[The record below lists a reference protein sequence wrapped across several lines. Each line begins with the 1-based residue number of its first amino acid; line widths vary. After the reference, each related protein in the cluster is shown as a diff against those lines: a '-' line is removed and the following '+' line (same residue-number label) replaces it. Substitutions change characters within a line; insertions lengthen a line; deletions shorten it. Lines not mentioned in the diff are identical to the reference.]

1 MNKSRFGNI
10 SVAVIAIGHGVTD
23 LYANFLAALLPV
35 FAEKFTLSKT
45 SIGVM
50 ISVMGISGSMF
61 QVVFGYLGDKWS
73 RRFFLIVGPAVAG
86 IMTLIGI
93 APNFIAL
100 IIILLLGG
108 LGVSS
113 FHPHA
118 ASAAGD
124 TAGQKRDAGLGF
136 FMAVGTLGY
145 AVGPLIAASLMSSS
159 AIGPARMPY
168 FSVFGVIT
176 SILLYRYIRP
186 EKTRTKKQETV
197 SIFQIIRPEIKL
209 LTILFAIVTLRATT
223 NIVFVNFMSLMIQ
236 QRQLSLMIGA
246 LVLFVFS
253 LSTALGT
260 FMGGY
265 ISNWISR
272 KNLLVY
278 SMLLSSPLLIA
289 MLYTDGVLFVIFLVL
304 SGITVSCSNPANL
317 AIAQEAIPKGASTAS
332 SLMMGVSWGVAAIL
346 AMFFGIIADLFG
358 GNVVPAM
365 GISAVLPILAAMCA
379 LLLPRK

>member
-1 MNKSRFGNI
+1 MNKSRFVNI
-10 SVAVIAIGHGVTD
+10 GVAVIAIGHGVTD